1 MTKFVRIKGTN
12 YAETIYGTDFNDKIK
27 AKGGDDVVFGFGGND
42 RINGGS
48 GNDTIFAGLGND
60 SIDGGK
66 GIDAAVFSGTFDS
79 YSLSFGSSGSLRG
92 TVVGADGIDQLKHVE
107 FLEFDDAIYDVRND
121 TVFFLN
127 RPPTAS
133 DDGAAASEDG
143 LPNPVSGNVLANDT
157 DTDPGTVLTVSTPGA
172 FLGTYGTLVLNVD
185 GSYGYTLANGQNNV
199 QMLHQGQF
207 VVDTFDYTATDGL
220 ESDHATLTVTITGT
234 NDAPTTTPVTLAAIA
249 EDSTARLITQAEL
262 LANASDVDNPSL
274 SAINLAISSGNGS
287 LADNGDGTWTYTPT
301 LNDDTSVAFSYAV
314 TDGLAPVATSATL
327 DITPVNDAPETAPV
341 QLAAVA
347 EDSGARL
354 ITQAEL
360 LANAAD
366 IDGPG
371 LSVVNLAKTSGNG
384 SLLDNG
390 DGTWSYTPAQDD
402 DTAVT
407 FSYDVTDG
415 IAPVATSAT
424 LDITPVNDAP
434 MATPQ
439 TLATGEDVPVAG
451 TLAAID
457 IDDGDVD
464 FALVGPALGGEVTTF
479 DAETGAFTF
488 TPTADFS
495 GTASF
500 KFTATDG
507 IASSTV
513 QTVTI
518 NVDPVADA
526 PALLTFDA
534 EGFVDTAIPLNLW
547 AALHDRDGSET
558 LSIEIAGVPAGATL
572 SAGTNNGGG
581 IWTLT
586 PEQLSGL
593 SITPPPGSDADFTLT
608 VTATSTELGNGD
620 TALVADGFSVAV
632 APAHGSSFQIN
643 TYTAGHQLP
652 VSDGITATLVDGTI
666 VVVWESENQDGSGL
680 GVFGQRISV
689 DGNKIGGEF
698 QINAFSSGDQRGARV
713 TALDDGGFLV
723 TWNSQG
729 QDGGSGTGVFAQRY
743 NAATQKVGAEFL
755 VHDYVDGAQEFG
767 VPVTLNNGQILVVW
781 QSFLQD
787 GSGNGVYGRIF
798 DASGAAATGELLI
811 NGTTAGNQSHAKVA
825 AFEDGGFVVVWKSGD
840 GGNPVIMARLF
851 DEAGS
856 PRGSEFRIDTA
867 AATARDNPSVAVLA
881 DGGFIVTWDAHGV
894 DGSGSSARARRYDAD
909 GDPVGAE
916 FQLSTFTAGDQF
928 GGNGVALQDGSFL
941 MAWTSVGQDGVGGGV
956 FGQRFAADGSRVGA
970 EFQIT
975 PNDPYYQGI
984 NELQTLPNGHVLTV
998 YSSYGQDGS
1007 GGGVFGTVLPVEE
1020 VPSPPTIDDQIQIN
1034 TFSVG
1039 NQLPV
1044 SGGVAATLLDNTIVV
1059 VWNSDGQDGSGLGVF
1074 GQRIDADGS
1083 KIGGEFQINAFTS
1096 NDQRSARV
1104 TALDDGGFLVTWQ
1117 SQGQDG
1123 GSGAPFTP
1131 TGVIAQRYD
1140 AAAQKVGSEFVVHT
1154 YVDSSQEE
1162 GSPNTLVDGRLVIT
1176 WHSYGQDG
1184 SGTGVFGRVFNP
1196 DGTSPMAEFR
1206 INETTA
1212 GNQHAVRSAS
1222 LADGGFVVVW
1232 KSQTGSA
1239 YSIMARR
1246 FDAEGN
1252 PVEAEHRVDTAAA
1265 ADRDGPSVLALPD
1278 GGYVV
1283 SWGTA
1288 GSVDGS
1294 GGSGR
1299 ARQFDAG
1306 GNPTGPE
1313 FQVNTFTPGEQGS
1326 PEATVLGDGGYLMA
1340 WSSDSQDGSGK
1351 GVYGQRFAADGSRIG
1366 GEFRISPID
1375 PYSQDVSDLHTLPDG
1390 RVLAIYRSDGAD
1402 GSGGGVF
1409 GRFVTF
1415 DDLVVPPPE
1424 PEPVSSMPLQ
1434 LAAFS
1439 RAAYVAAD
1447 GDLEPEGVYAALDGG
1462 GYGIDWTFLDHLG
1475 AFEVSPVGAAFTGLY
1490 VNGENA
1496 NASALVAEGT
1506 VEGERSLVIAYTGTN
1521 DGLQD
1526 VQEYDIGTFSLH
1538 YQHFQGFNSAVVS
1551 FVQASMADADPA
1563 NDILRVY
1570 LTGHSLGGAM
1580 VERFMVDH
1588 DDALFAGMTFGA
1600 PGLLLGLAEPN
1611 DPRIL
1616 NFQHVGDP
1624 VVNLGG
1630 FTLVDGGEAVS
1641 LQRSDLP
1648 LVGLDRHAMTN
1659 YLGSMTILEQAN
1671 LPGLTDGYETVDGR
1685 RVVVGTAGDDYL
1697 ESSSIL
1703 GVNEVIVG
1711 GAGDDILVGAQG
1723 DDLLLGGSGND
1734 VFAFEDR
1741 LFENDGADTIAD
1753 FLAGIGVGDIVL
1765 LQDFG
1770 WSNFAQVL
1778 AATDDNTDGNA
1789 VVQLPDGASITILDV
1804 PTAHLAPDDF
1814 AFA

>member
-1 MTKFVRIKGTN
+1 MTRFVRIKGTN

-27 AKGGDDVVFGFGGND
+27 AKGGDDVVFGFTGND

-66 GIDAAVFSGTFDS
+66 GIDTAVFSGTFDS
-79 YSLSFGSSGSLRG
+79 YSLSFGSGGSLRG
-92 TVVGADGIDQLKHVE
+92 TVVGADGVDQLKHVE
-107 FLEFDDAIYDVRND
+107 FLEFDDAIYDVKND

-127 RPPTAS
+127 HPPSAS
-133 DDGAAASEDG
+133 DDGAVANEDS
-143 LPNPVSGNVLANDT
+143 LPNPVNGNVLANDA
-157 DTDPGTVLTVSTPGA
+157 DTDPGAVLTVSTPGT

-185 GSYGYTLANGQNNV
+185 GSYEYTLANGQNNV
-199 QMLHQGQF
+199 QMLQQGQV
-207 VVDTFDYTATDGL
+207 VVDTFDYTVTDGL
-220 ESDHATLTVTITGT
+220 ESDHATLTVTIAGT
-234 NDAPTTTPVTLAAIA
+234 NDAP
-249 EDSTARLITQAEL
+249 
-262 LANASDVDNPSL
+262 
-274 SAINLAISSGNGS
+274 
-287 LADNGDGTWTYTPT
+287 
-301 LNDDTSVAFSYAV
+301 VA
-314 TDGLAPVATSATL
+314 
-327 DITPVNDAPETAPV
+327 
-341 QLAAVA
+341 
-347 EDSGARL
+347 
-354 ITQAEL
+354 
-360 LANAAD
+360 
-366 IDGPG
+366 
-371 LSVVNLAKTSGNG
+371 
-384 SLLDNG
+384 
-390 DGTWSYTPAQDD
+390 
-402 DTAVT
+402 
-407 FSYDVTDG
+407 
-415 IAPVATSAT
+415 
-424 LDITPVNDAP
+424 
-434 MATPQ
+434 MPQ
-439 TLATGEDVPVAG
+439 TLATDEDVPVSG

-457 IDDGDVD
+457 IDDGDID
-464 FALVGPALGGEVTTF
+464 FALVGTALGGEVTAF

-488 TPTADFS
+488 TPATDYS
-495 GTASF
+495 GIASF
-500 KFTATDG
+500 KFSATDG
-507 IASSTV
+507 AASSTV

-518 NVDPVADA
+518 NVDPVADT
-526 PALLTFDA
+526 PALLAFDA
-534 EGFVDTAIPLNLW
+534 AGFADTSISLNLW
-547 AALHDRDGSET
+547 AALQDRDGSET

-581 IWTLT
+581 TWTLT

-593 SITPPPGSDADFTLT
+593 SITPPPGSDADLTLT

-620 TALVADGFSVAV
+620 TALVAGGFTVAV

-680 GVFGQRISV
+680 GVFGQRIGA

-698 QINAFSSGDQRGARV
+698 QINTFTSGDQRGARV

-743 NAATQKVGAEFL
+743 DAAAQKFGTEFL
-755 VHDYVDGAQEFG
+755 VHNYVVGAQEFG
-767 VPVTLNNGQILVVW
+767 FPVTLGNGQILVVW
-781 QSFLQD
+781 QSYLQD

-811 NGTTAGNQSHAKVA
+811 NGTTAGNQSHAKAA

-840 GGNPVIMARLF
+840 GGNPFIMARLF

-856 PRGSEFRIDTA
+856 PRGNEFRIDTA
-867 AATARDNPSVAVLA
+867 AASARDNPSVAMLA

-916 FQLSTFTAGDQF
+916 FQLNTFTAGDQF

-956 FGQRFAADGSRVGA
+956 FGQRFAVDGSRMGS

-984 NELQTLPNGHVLTV
+984 NELQMLPNDDVLTV

-1007 GGGVFGTVLPVEE
+1007 GGGVFGKVLSLDD
-1020 VPSPPTIDDQIQIN
+1020 VPSPPALDDQIQIN

-1039 NQLPV
+1039 GQFPL
-1044 SGGVAATLLDNTIVV
+1044 SGGVAATLVDGTIVV
-1059 VWNSDGQDGSGLGVF
+1059 VWESENQDGSGLGVF
-1074 GQRIDADGS
+1074 GQRINTDGN

-1131 TGVIAQRYD
+1131 TGVFAQRYD
-1140 AAAQKVGSEFVVHT
+1140 AAAQKVGSEFVVHN

-1162 GSPNTLVDGRLVIT
+1162 GSPNTLADGRLVIT

-1196 DGTSPMAEFR
+1196 DGTSSMSEFL

-1222 LADGGFVVVW
+1222 LPDGGFVVVW

-1246 FDAEGN
+1246 FDADGN
-1252 PVEAEHRVDTAAA
+1252 PMEAEHRVDTAAA

-1299 ARQFDAG
+1299 ARQFDANG
-1306 GNPTGPE
+1306 DPTGPE

-1340 WSSDSQDGSGK
+1340 WSSDSQDGSGL
-1351 GVYGQRFAADGSRIG
+1351 GVYGQRFAADGTRIG

-1375 PYSQDVSDLHTLPDG
+1375 TYSQGVSDLHTLPDG
-1390 RVLAIYRSDGAD
+1390 RVLAIYRSEGAD

-1409 GRFVTF
+1409 GRIVTF

-1462 GYGIDWTFLDHLG
+1462 DYGIDWTFLDHLG
-1475 AFEVSPVGAAFTGLY
+1475 AFEVSPVGAAFTGFY
-1490 VNGENA
+1490 IAGENA

-1521 DGLQD
+1521 NGLQD

-1538 YQHFQGFNSAVVS
+1538 YQQFQDLNDSVVN
-1551 FVQASMADADPA
+1551 FVQASMADADPS
-1563 NDILRVY
+1563 NDIVRVY

-1588 DDALFAGMTFGA
+1588 DGASFAGTTFGA

-1624 VVNLGG
+1624 VVDLGG
-1630 FTLVDGGEAVS
+1630 LTLVDGGEAVS

-1648 LVGLDRHAMTN
+1648 LLGLDRHAMTN
-1659 YLGSMTILEQAN
+1659 YLDTMTTLEQAS

-1703 GVNEVIVG
+1703 GADEVVVG
-1711 GAGDDILVGAQG
+1711 GDGADILVGEQG

-1741 LFENDGADTIAD
+1741 VFGNDGADTIGD
-1753 FLAGIGVGDIVL
+1753 FLAGIEIGDVVL

-1778 AATDDNTDGNA
+1778 AATSDSAGGNA
-1789 VVQLPDGASITILDV
+1789 VVQLPDGASITILGV
-1804 PTAHLAPDDF
+1804 SAAQLAPDDF